1 MKRVILSTRHPGRSR
16 WRLIGSIAAF
26 ALAFFFA
33 ACGDDD
39 SGSFV
44 EPVPEDSSS
53 SIGEESS
60 SSVKDESSS
69 SSVKDVILSS
79 SEGSSPSSSSSV
91 KSSSSKK
98 GDPGTSSSEKSS
110 SSAKSSSSVASSSSA
125 KSSSS
130 SVKSSSS
137 VVLSSSTIDLGSE
150 YDDVA
155 KTLKDLRDN
164 QIYRTATIG
173 TQTWMAENLNF
184 ETEKSFCYDDV
195 SRNCAKYGRLYT
207 WAEAM
212 DSVGTWSMNG
222 KGCGYTVMCSPT
234 YPVRGVCPK
243 GWHLPTKEEWDTL
256 FTAVGGSDVV
266 AKELK
271 STNGWSGNGNGLDT
285 YAFSALP
292 GGYKVDDNSSLNY
305 EDEGDY
311 AYFWSSTEK
320 AKNNYSAYY
329 LYLRYNDDAYV
340 SSGYKCRL
348 NSVRCVKD

>member
-1 MKRVILSTRHPGRSR
+1 MNESVILSATKWSR
-16 WRLIGSIAAF
+16 RISLAIVFAF
-26 ALAFFFA
+26 LA

-44 EPVPEDSSS
+44 EPSSDESSS
-53 SIGEESS
+53 SIEEESS
-60 SSVKDESSS
+60 SSVEDKSSS
-69 SSVKDVILSS
+69 SSVKEVILSS

-173 TQTWMAENLNF
+173 TQTWMAENLNC

>member
-1 MKRVILSTRHPGRSR
+1 MRSS
-16 WRLIGSIAAF
+16 IGSIVAF
-26 ALAFFFA
+26 VLAFFLA

-53 SIGEESS
+53 SIEEESS

-184 ETEKSFCYDDV
+184 EAEKSFCYDDV

-320 AKNNYSAYY
+320 VKNNYSAYY